1 MRVEMKESCPD
12 FRSYSK
18 SSFEILEESRIH
30 KRVGGLRSVN
40 VLPGLSADVADL
52 ISVDFQSVRSRL
64 LDFLTEEP
72 FIGHLSRE
80 NIIGRK
86 AVELTVRPTVKLE
99 AFSGIRITS
108 A

>member
-1 MRVEMKESCPD
+1 MKESRPNNRTC
-12 FRSYSK
+12 SK
-18 SSFEILEESRIH
+18 RSFEIREERRIG
-30 KRVGGLRSVN
+30 KEVEDLRSVN

-64 LDFLTEEP
+64 LDFLTEAP

-99 AFSGIRITS
+99 ALSGIRITS